1 MQSFWECVV
10 GCTCLLCFSW
20 QWLFVN
26 CTLCFEQA
34 KVRNKKHFLLL
45 FSLYLQHQ
53 IKLLFYYGRNLEYS
67 ARVEIAS
74 QLGCALFLSE
84 VGCDISAEDYIKSRH
99 LQFFVSGE
107 PRYADM
113 LNYCRYHNRLSDY
126 EPFFAQWTD
135 EQMCN
140 YAITLCHFID
150 RMMMSFLKKLEQEF
164 ITEGGI
170 KERMHRARTGY
181 RQQQDER
188 LKQLEAE
195 LPRLKQALAE
205 AQAEAAK
212 WKAAFEDLKQR
223 ALKMYY
229 EKEEEIKRLKEL
241 LGEENL

>member
-1 MQSFWECVV
+1 
-10 GCTCLLCFSW
+10 
-20 QWLFVN
+20 
-26 CTLCFEQA
+26 
-34 KVRNKKHFLLL
+34 
-45 FSLYLQHQ
+45 
-53 IKLLFYYGRNLEYS
+53 
-67 ARVEIAS
+67 
-74 QLGCALFLSE
+74 
-84 VGCDISAEDYIKSRH
+84 
-99 LQFFVSGE
+99 
-107 PRYADM
+107 M

-195 LPRLKQALAE
+195 LPRLKQSLAE

-241 LGEENL
+241 LGEEKL